1 MNAYERIKTLCSER
15 KISIRKLEADL
26 GLARGNAYKW
36 QQFTPNA
43 ATVSKL
49 ADYFGVSPAYLLY
62 GDEIGSDADVKDT
75 VVSLLYSL
83 NHSDVVMYGGKTVTP
98 LLRRFLSWF
107 LERLLEGAAEI
118 ENSPDLTN
126 ASVSAASAE

>member
-1 MNAYERIKTLCSER
+1 MNTYERIKTLCAER

-62 GDEIGSDADVKDT
+62 GDEIGYDADVKDT
-75 VVSLLYSL
+75 IVSLIYSL
-83 NHSDVVMYGGKTVTP
+83 NHSDVIMYGGRPANSMK
-98 LLRRFLSWF
+98 RRFMAWF
-107 LERLLEGAAEI
+107 LERLLEGVAEL
-118 ENSPDLTN
+118 ENEPEFSDTP
-126 ASVSAASAE
+126 AASAE